1 MAANYTFGHEKYAAF
16 DAAARTAFERLEALR
31 GDFMNLIEADI
42 AAYEN
47 YRAAVAMPK
56 ISPTEKAARKQAMA
70 ATLQQS
76 THVPERILNAAE
88 DGLKA
93 VLDLS
98 AATNPNLAGDVASAA
113 YFLEACARAASIQ
126 VFSNCAASD
135 LPRCKAAADAVQRCQ
150 TLRETIHAAV
160 LNMIQPHITV

>member
-1 MAANYTFGHEKYAAF
+1 M
-16 DAAARTAFERLEALR
+16 
-31 GDFMNLIEADI
+31 
-42 AAYEN
+42 
-47 YRAAVAMPK
+47 
-56 ISPTEKAARKQAMA
+56 
-70 ATLQQS
+70 
-76 THVPERILNAAE
+76 NAAE
-88 DGLKA
+88 DGLNA

-98 AATNPNLAGDVASAA
+98 AATNPNLAGDVASAS

-135 LPRCKAAADAVQRCQ
+135 LPRFKAAADAVQRCQ